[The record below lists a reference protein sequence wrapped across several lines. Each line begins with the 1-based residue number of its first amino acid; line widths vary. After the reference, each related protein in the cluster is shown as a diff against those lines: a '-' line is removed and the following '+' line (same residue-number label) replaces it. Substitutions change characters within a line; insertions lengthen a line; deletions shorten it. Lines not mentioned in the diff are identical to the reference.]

1 MAPRSIELVHP
12 STGEIVTT
20 DHIVAIDESGTCN
33 DSELF
38 CISAVYCTRSAE
50 AQLAEWMIEAD
61 MKLWKEKP
69 DETQF
74 GATDI
79 PTKINKHPSID
90 WFAIVA
96 SDPIDRQ
103 QKAAAAITA
112 AAYALIQ
119 PNAAITHRPGTAA
132 VVHDGG
138 RDMYGT
144 QQIKLRKQALSR
156 FDTGFCDS
164 FAKPYLTHTKRGDQI
179 YPSVMLADM
188 ISWRLREKAQ
198 TTSVGENKRCAW
210 FQNTW
215 VETSNKSA
223 PPLYNLHSVGD
234 AYDAYIWENF
244 TAWLRGRGAADNK
257 SDNVSLP
264 IDTLLSRTESNA
276 IATYLQQYR

>member
-119 PNAAITHRPGTAA
+119 PNAAITHRPALQLWFMTA
-132 VVHDGG
+132 VVICMGHSKSSYES
-138 RDMYGT
+138 R
-144 QQIKLRKQALSR
+144 LSR
-156 FDTGFCDS
+156 GSIQDS
-164 FAKPYLTHTKRGDQI
+164 VIR
-179 YPSVMLADM
+179 S
-188 ISWRLREKAQ
+188 
-198 TTSVGENKRCAW
+198 
-210 FQNTW
+210 
-215 VETSNKSA
+215 
-223 PPLYNLHSVGD
+223 
-234 AYDAYIWENF
+234 
-244 TAWLRGRGAADNK
+244 
-257 SDNVSLP
+257 
-264 IDTLLSRTESNA
+264 LSR
-276 IATYLQQYR
+276 I